1 MTKVFLKIIFAQAII
16 GLIFLTSAM
25 AQENSTFAAST
36 VKDKIGQVTTPSN
49 LREISSNKPTEN
61 AKLQSFQ
68 NALMQVLIKQNRKKD
83 DLCNEKDAVA
93 SRILRDYGA
102 IFLVVE
108 AVLPPPVCIFSSSTD
123 VEKFQKQIGIAR
135 TEIAGT
141 NIELQP
147 FAMEALLK
155 AREEAQKIGLNIT
168 PRDGAIAGRRGFS
181 ETLRLWNSRFYP
193 ACDYWT
199 KKGRLTVEQAAN
211 LKSLPIK
218 DQVQAVLEL
227 EKQGIYFNSAFNASI
242 LYSVAAPG
250 TSQHLALLAFD
261 VVEYADEQV
270 RDILAKHGWHRTVRN
285 DQPHFTFLGHKES
298 ELPKF
303 GLREIITPNGKFWI
317 PNV

>member
-1 MTKVFLKIIFAQAII
+1 MTKVFLKTIFAQVVI
-16 GLIFLTSAM
+16 GLIFTAPAT
-25 AQENSTFAAST
+25 AQENSAFVSSGAEDRIKAAATS
-36 VKDKIGQVTTPSN
+36 GN
-49 LREISSNKPTEN
+49 LKKNSSNKPDEN
-61 AKLQSFQ
+61 AKLQSFE
-68 NALMQVLIKQNRKKD
+68 NALTQVLLRQNRKRN
-83 DLCNEKDAVA
+83 DLCDEKDVVAV
-93 SRILRDYGA
+93 RILKDYGS

-108 AVLPPPVCIFSSSTD
+108 SVLPPPVCIFSNSSD
-123 VEKFQKQIGIAR
+123 VEKFQKQIGIAKSD
-135 TEIAGT
+135 IGGT
-141 NIELQP
+141 SIELQP

-168 PRDGAIAGRRGFS
+168 PRDGSIAGRRGFG
-181 ETLRLWNSRFYP
+181 ETLRLWNSRFFP

-199 KKGRLTVEQAAN
+199 KNKRLTEEQAAK
-211 LKSLPIK
+211 LKSMPIRE
-218 DQVQAVLEL
+218 QVREVLEL

-261 VVEYADEQV
+261 VVEYNNEQV

-285 DQPHFTFLGHKES
+285 DQPHFTFLGHKEA

-303 GLREIITPNGKFWI
+303 GLIQITTSNGKFWI

>member
-1 MTKVFLKIIFAQAII
+1 MTRVFLKLILAQAFISFAFI
-16 GLIFLTSAM
+16 LSAM
-25 AQENSTFAAST
+25 AQENTAFALT
-36 VKDKIGQVTTPSN
+36 NTKDKTEPNN
-49 LREISSNKPTEN
+49 LRETTLKKPPESV
-61 AKLQSFQ
+61 KLQSFQ
-68 NALMQVLIKQNRKKD
+68 NALAQVLAKQNRKKD
-83 DLCNEKDAVA
+83 DLCDERDAVA
-93 SRILRDYGA
+93 SRILKDYGS

-108 AVLPPPVCIFSSSTD
+108 SVLPPPVCIFTSHSD
-123 VEKFQKQIGIAR
+123 VEKFQKQIGIAKSD
-135 TEIAGT
+135 ISGT
-141 NIELQP
+141 SIELQP

-168 PRDGAIAGRRGFS
+168 PRDGSIAGRRGFS

-199 KKGRLTVEQAAN
+199 KKGRLTAEQIAN

-261 VVEYADEQV
+261 VVEYADEKV
-270 RDILAKHGWHRTVRN
+270 REILAKHGWHRTVRN

-303 GLREIITPNGKFWI
+303 GLREITTANGKFWI